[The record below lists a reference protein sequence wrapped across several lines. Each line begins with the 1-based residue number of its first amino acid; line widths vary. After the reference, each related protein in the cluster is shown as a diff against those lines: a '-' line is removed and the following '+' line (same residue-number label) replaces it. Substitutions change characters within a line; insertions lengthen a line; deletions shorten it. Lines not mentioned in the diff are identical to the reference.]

1 MMTMPHNPFKQQ
13 QQEISETEDTDY
25 SWNEEAEIQ
34 FVIEHEKISDINC
47 SRHGTPLHFPR
58 RQERRARH
66 IPGPLYM
73 LAILLT
79 W

>member
-13 QQEISETEDTDY
+13 QEINETEVTDY

-34 FVIEHEKISDINC
+34 FVIEHEKISDIDRG
-47 SRHGTPLHFPR
+47 RHGKNLHFPR

-73 LAILLT
+73 PAIFLT

>member
-1 MMTMPHNPFKQQ
+1 MMTIPHNPFKQQ
-13 QQEISETEDTDY
+13 QEISQIDNTDY
-25 SWNEEAEIQ
+25 SWNEAAEIQ
-34 FVIEHEKISDINC
+34 FVIEHEQISEKHIR
-47 SRHGTPLHFPR
+47 RHGKRLHFPR

-73 LAILLT
+73 PAILLT